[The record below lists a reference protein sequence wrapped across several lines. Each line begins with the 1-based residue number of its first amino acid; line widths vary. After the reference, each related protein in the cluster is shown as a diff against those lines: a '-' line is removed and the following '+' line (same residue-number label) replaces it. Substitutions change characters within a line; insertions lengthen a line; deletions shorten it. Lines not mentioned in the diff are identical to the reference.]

1 MTVHSASPRSS
12 VASSTATAASA
23 DASLAAPSNGE
34 ESRLD
39 ETAFRHF
46 APLLKASQA
55 YASYS
60 GCRFRSSS
68 FDGLTVNASGAPMAV
83 PQTRAR
89 DAGPRLAAKLQATP
103 AVREFTSRLRAREA
117 GLVEEVDRAFR
128 IVMVESVRNAM
139 QGMFQ
144 TLDMFPPMPP
154 PPGIDDDD
162 CAYEDVTAP
171 LPVVAQRLYNDQAR
185 RVSDA
190 CSRLHRRAM
199 TAAFIVDFAEGI
211 GFPLPQI
218 PETQS
223 SMLRE
228 LSTRV
233 AEETHRHGASP
244 EVQSRAR
251 DAFLGNLGV
260 GAAGE
265 HLRQEARKWWAENWR
280 SVLWG
285 AAGAAVVGAA
295 AIAVSV
301 LAKRNEAQQERHD
314 GNGIDVAMAADVQ
327 SPTEYPPGC
336 ST

>member
-1 MTVHSASPRSS
+1 MP
-12 VASSTATAASA
+12 
-23 DASLAAPSNGE
+23 LA
-34 ESRLD
+34 
-39 ETAFRHF
+39 
-46 APLLKASQA
+46 
-55 YASYS
+55 
-60 GCRFRSSS
+60 
-68 FDGLTVNASGAPMAV
+68 
-83 PQTRAR
+83 RAR
-89 DAGPRLAAKLQATP
+89 DPGPRLAAKLQATP

-154 PPGIDDDD
+154 PSGVEDDD

-185 RVSDA
+185 RISDP
-190 CSRLHRRAM
+190 CGQLHRRAM
-199 TAAFIVDFAEGI
+199 TAAFIVDFAEGV

-233 AEETHRHGASP
+233 AEETHSRGASP

-251 DAFLGNLGV
+251 DAFLGSLGV

-265 HLRQEARKWWAENWR
+265 RLRQEAKKWWAENWR
-280 SVLWG
+280 GVLWA

-295 AIAVSV
+295 AVAASV
-301 LAKRNEAQQERHD
+301 LAKRNEAQHERREQERD
-314 GNGIDVAMAADVQ
+314 
-327 SPTEYPPGC
+327 
-336 ST
+336 